1 MEMTSRQRII
11 GGAAIV
17 LIAIVAVVAVL
28 LAESGS
34 AEDGERYRVH
44 ISFNETVSDAGLA
57 EAAELLREYDPNVD
71 MAILE
76 SFPPQGSAILQ
87 TRDPRFC
94 EMIVPELE
102 SKSYVS
108 SATCTPY
115 TPTGE
120 DGDEPVSNSSSDER

>member
-1 MEMTSRQRII
+1 MTRRQRTI

-17 LIAIVAVVAVL
+17 LIAIAGAVAVL
-28 LAESGS
+28 LSESGS
-34 AEDGERYRVH
+34 ADDGERYRVH
-44 ISFNETVSDAGLA
+44 ISFNETVLDAGPA

-94 EMIVPELE
+94 EVIVPELE
-102 SKSYVS
+102 SRSYVS

-115 TPTGE
+115 TPPGE
-120 DGDEPVSNSSSDER
+120 DGDKPVSSSSSDEQ